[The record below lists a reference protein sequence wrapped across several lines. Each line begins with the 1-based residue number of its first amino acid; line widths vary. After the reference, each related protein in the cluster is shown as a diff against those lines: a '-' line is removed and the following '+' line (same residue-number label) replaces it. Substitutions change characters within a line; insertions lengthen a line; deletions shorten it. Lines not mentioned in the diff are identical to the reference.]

1 MKKIDLSKEYSKILA
16 KYLKIFKLESIDIAY
31 LIKTKKEVIDGLL
44 TNQKSVVL
52 YTLEQIA
59 KIFGL
64 RYFEFGNPHHPM
76 PSSDTLPEKTK
87 ERIAYRKKE
96 GPSVETTYSSS
107 DINSHI
113 NSVLSSYKIG
123 NEFLAE
129 EITSKISQEF
139 GKTYTVS
146 EVINRFKSSFSKN
159 IEKTVKKD
167 TVREGR
173 GPKPFYYKLVKK
185 VDN

>member
-16 KYLKIFKLESIDIAY
+16 TYLKIFKLESIDIAY

-64 RYFEFGNPHHPM
+64 RYFEFGNPYHPI

-87 ERIAYRKKE
+87 QRIAFRKKA
-96 GPSVETTYSSS
+96 GPPLEITYTSS
-107 DINSHI
+107 DINNHI
-113 NSVLSSYKIG
+113 SDVLSSYDLG
-123 NEFLAE
+123 DQFLAE
-129 EITSKISQEF
+129 EIASKILQAY
-139 GKTYTVS
+139 GQTYTVS
-146 EVINRFKSSFSKN
+146 EIINRFKSSFSRN
-159 IEKTVKKD
+159 IEKTNRKD
-167 TVREGR
+167 NSREGR

-185 VDN
+185 